1 MYTNNLILLNKNIL
15 HLYLIILNFMY
26 TYPLNYIYIYSQYNL
41 TRKYFLLPNTYILTR
56 ILLTLLTTCIST
68 P

>member
-1 MYTNNLILLNKNIL
+1 
-15 HLYLIILNFMY
+15 MY